1 MLAAMKKND
10 KEMVKICE
18 CVSAILASPGKAYRY
33 LLLSGGADAT
43 NVIRD
48 KNQAI
53 NFMRLSSRI
62 DGR

>member
-18 CVSAILASPGKAYRY
+18 CVFAILATVWRRTCCSRRV
-33 LLLSGGADAT
+33 ADAT